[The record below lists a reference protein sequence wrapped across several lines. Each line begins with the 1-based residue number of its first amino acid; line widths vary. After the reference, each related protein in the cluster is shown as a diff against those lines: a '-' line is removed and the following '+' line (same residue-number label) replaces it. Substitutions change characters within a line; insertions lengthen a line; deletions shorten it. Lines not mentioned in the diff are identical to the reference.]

1 MQQRMF
7 FDFFKVKL
15 KSKTRIQDIIFLIG
29 IFIFS
34 AILILGLFPTTDR
47 EEQVSRTYYLYMMM
61 TIPVIAAI
69 YFIIV
74 SFRRKLYT
82 GTSEITSSIRFK
94 IALAFVFV
102 AIIPSL
108 PIIILSNKL
117 INHTLTDWISENDTL
132 AMEESLKMAHES
144 IMDKH
149 RDIAF
154 RLGTVRNMGISE
166 AYRVLL
172 GNEKSLI
179 EDGFHF
185 LKFNFTAGGQPRLFA
200 EKEHG
205 RPYFSGFK
213 KLLSAVPPPQGIRIY
228 NTSIGNDSIILG
240 SLRNGNDALVLY
252 RITPEAVFKR
262 IGLYEEALG
271 RYRQREFLKPYL
283 QTGMGIFL
291 LLLSIIIIAASIA
304 VSYMLSQGITRPV
317 YELMAAARQIASG
330 NFSIKLHRNSQDEL
344 ELLFR
349 AFNRM
354 AEQLEEGKVVM
365 FQKQKLQAWRD
376 IARKL
381 VHEIKN
387 PLTPIRLSAE
397 RMNKR
402 YREGHPDLDN
412 IIISGTETIID
423 EVSTLMVIIGEF
435 SRFAR
440 LPEMKPQYL
449 DINEKVKNCVNI
461 FTGNEN
467 IEFKLELDELIPKMY
482 FDSILIRQAMINIIQ
497 NAIDSIGERGNVRI
511 LTKLVASDPRNLV
524 RISIRDDGIGIREQD
539 LDKIFE
545 PAFSLKENG
554 TGLGLAIVEKIIL
567 EHQGRIHCK
576 SKQGEGSE
584 FIIELPILQKEDID
598 GKDTDS

>member
-1 MQQRMF
+1 MIL
-7 FDFFKVKL
+7 DFFRKKL
-15 KSKTRIQDIIFLIG
+15 TSKTRIQDIVFLTG

-34 AILILGLFPTTDR
+34 AVLILGLFPTTDR
-47 EEQVSRTYYLYMMM
+47 EEEVGRTYYLYMIM
-61 TIPVIAAI
+61 TIPVITAI

-74 SFRRKLYT
+74 SFRRKLYS
-82 GTSEITSSIRFK
+82 GTSGLTSSIRFK

-149 RDIAF
+149 GEIRF
-154 RLGTVRNMGISE
+154 RLETVRNMGISG
-166 AYRVLL
+166 AYHALHV
-172 GNEKSLI
+172 NEKSMI
-179 EDGFHF
+179 GEGFHF
-185 LKFNFTAGGQPRLFA
+185 LRYKFGAGGRPRLLM

-205 RPYFSGFK
+205 RPYFAGFK
-213 KLLSAVPPPQGIRIY
+213 KLLSAVPPPQGIKIY

-240 SLRNGNDALVLY
+240 SLRRGNDALVLY
-252 RITPEAVFKR
+252 RITPEETFKR
-262 IGLYEEALG
+262 ISLYEEALG

-291 LLLSIIIIAASIA
+291 LLLSIVIIVASIA
-304 VSYMLSQGITRPV
+304 VSFILSQGITRPV
-317 YELMAAARQIASG
+317 YELMAAARQIAAG
-330 NFSIKLHRNSQDEL
+330 NFSVNLHRDSRDEL

-397 RMNKR
+397 RMHKR

-423 EVSTLMVIIGEF
+423 EVSTLMEIIGEF

-449 DINEKVKNCVNI
+449 NINDKVKNCVNI
-461 FTGNEN
+461 FSGNEN
-467 IEFKLELDELIPKMY
+467 IEFILELDESIPGMY
-482 FDSILIRQAMINIIQ
+482 FDRILIRQAMVNIIQ
-497 NAIDSIGERGNVRI
+497 NAIDSIRERGSIHIR
-511 LTKLVASDPRNLV
+511 TKLVPSVPRDLV
-524 RISIRDDGIGIREQD
+524 KISIRDDGIGIRKED

-567 EHQGRIHCK
+567 EHQGRIYCK
-576 SKQGEGSE
+576 SIQGEGSE
-584 FIIELPILQKEDID
+584 FIIELPILKEEDID
-598 GKDTDS
+598 GKDSDS